1 MKLSKLRGAITSS
14 LLLICSSTD
23 IDQRNAQ
30 KLGYTANVSF
40 ISPLKT
46 TQNKTRK
53 QMTEKERER
62 EPKSDYLSWGLLS
75 PSCQEV
81 NSYWLL
87 NKWLRFTEWGVF
99 FPLLSTALTSRYWQS
114 SYTLTH
120 WGKSSTMCPG
130 QLINGTHTLPESI
143 SAHTY
148 TNTHTR
154 FLSHTLTQRHGH
166 TERGWHT
173 ENLTKTSEDNN
184 RNKDIRGAKNGQ

>member
-46 TQNKTRK
+46 TLNKTRK
-53 QMTEKERER
+53 QMTEKER

-154 FLSHTLTQRHGH
+154 FLSHTLTQAWSHR
-166 TERGWHT
+166 TR
-173 ENLTKTSEDNN
+173 LTHRKLDKAKTSEDNN
-184 RNKDIRGAKNGQ
+184 RNKDVRGAKNGQ

>member
-1 MKLSKLRGAITSS
+1 MKWFSLESLEESFRCVKPITLSVF
-14 LLLICSSTD
+14 LIWSSTD
-23 IDQRNAQ
+23 IDQWNTQ
-30 KLGYTANVSF
+30 KLGYNANVSF

-46 TQNKTRK
+46 TLNKTRK

-62 EPKSDYLSWGLLS
+62 QSLTTSAGAFSP

-143 SAHTY
+143 SAHTH

-154 FLSHTLTQRHGH
+154 FL
-166 TERGWHT
+166 
-173 ENLTKTSEDNN
+173 
-184 RNKDIRGAKNGQ
+184 